1 MPYVTTATMPPVPAP
16 AQHIMSNPAITKIVI
31 KPAEGSKD
39 NKTDKAKEVSKK
51 LHREPVEH

>member
-1 MPYVTTATMPPVPAP
+1 MPYVTAATMPPVPA
-16 AQHIMSNPAITKIVI
+16 QHIKSNPVITKIVI